1 MRKTIL
7 YLVILGL
14 LGFAVYFFLFNNRE
28 SSPYSEDEAGF
39 TIKDTSLIGKIY
51 LASQD
56 GESVT
61 IERTDSFWMVNKLHH
76 ALPSTLNRLL
86 LTLKEQK
93 PLYPV
98 TQNAYENA
106 IKIMSTEGIK
116 VEIYGRD
123 GKKMRCFYVGG
134 VAVNNSGTNML
145 MDGAKKPYVVQM
157 AGFNGYLTPHYP
169 TQIRYWRDRLLIN
182 IPAEQLK
189 RVSLQ
194 YFDKPMN
201 SFELI
206 QDGSKITVTGDSN
219 YSKYTDRYN
228 TRRAKIYTK
237 FFSNINC
244 EGYLNGLADMDTTLK
259 TTRRHS
265 VLDIE
270 GNNGQ
275 RQHMEIY
282 WVPINKRSKNLDVS
296 DPDVPDDYD
305 ADRLYAVVNNNKDT
319 VMIQQFVFK
328 NMFRKLYEFYQ
339 ADVDPSQTAPP
350 KTRNAVY
357 KKN

>member
-14 LGFAVYFFLFNNRE
+14 LGFAVYFFLFSNKDT
-28 SSPYSEDEAGF
+28 SPFGEDEAGF
-39 TIKDTSLIGKIY
+39 TIKDTAQIGKIY

-61 IERTDSFWMVNKLHH
+61 VEHTDSFWMVNKQYH
-76 ALPSTLNRLL
+76 ALPGTLKML
-86 LTLKEQK
+86 LTTLQGQK

-145 MDGAKKPYVVQM
+145 MDGAKKPYVVTM

-169 TQIRYWRDRLLIN
+169 TQMRYWRDRSIMN
-182 IPAEQLK
+182 IPAEEVK
-189 RVSLQ
+189 KVSLQ
-194 YFDKPMN
+194 YMDKPMN

-206 QDGSKITVTGDSN
+206 QEGSKITVTGDSN

-228 TRRAKIYTK
+228 ARRAKVYTK
-237 FFSNINC
+237 YFTNINC

-259 TTRRHS
+259 TTRKHS

-270 GNNGQ
+270 GNHGQ
-275 RQHMEIY
+275 HQHMDIY

-305 ADRLYAVVNNNKDT
+305 ADRLYAVINNYKDT

-328 NMFRKLYEFYQ
+328 TIFRKLYEFYQ
-339 ADVDPSQTAPP
+339 ADVVQTDDLKP
-350 KTRNAVY
+350 KHNIY
-357 KKN
+357 KKI